1 MLTPVIIKPNI
12 TARDYVYIAC
22 ILFAVCLKCQLPC
35 TQVWK
40 AAAVIDEF
48 ELHIGLKREAP
59 LSQGSWL
66 LIYCLHRSV
75 LRCSNDLAIFDVFE
89 ILDGDGVDV
98 DHVLRLNFLSGLSF
112 GVHICYLQ
120 RFDRNRE
127 VLE

>member
-1 MLTPVIIKPNI
+1 MLTPAIIKPNI
-12 TARDYVYIAC
+12 SARDYVYIAC
-22 ILFAVCLKCQLPC
+22 ILFAVCLKCQLPR

-89 ILDGDGVDV
+89 ILDADGIDV
-98 DHVLRLNFLSGLSF
+98 DYVVRVDLFPGFPLSIDIG
-112 GVHICYLQ
+112 
-120 RFDRNRE
+120 N
-127 VLE
+127 LEGFN

>member
-89 ILDGDGVDV
+89 ILDGDGIDV
-98 DHVLRLNFLSGLSF
+98 NDIFRLNFLSGFSF
-112 GVHICYLQ
+112 GVYIRNLQ
-120 RFDRNRE
+120 GLD
-127 VLE
+127 

>member
-1 MLTPVIIKPNI
+1 MLTPVVIKPNI
-12 TARDYVYIAC
+12 TARDNVYIAC
-22 ILFAVCLKCQLPC
+22 ILFAVCLKCQLPR

-75 LRCSNDLAIFDVFE
+75 LRCSNDLGIFNVLEVIDA
-89 ILDGDGVDV
+89 DGIDV
-98 DHVLRLNFLSGLSF
+98 DYVVRVDLFPGFPLSIDIG
-112 GVHICYLQ
+112 
-120 RFDRNRE
+120 N
-127 VLE
+127 LEGFN

>member
-59 LSQGSWL
+59 LSQG
-66 LIYCLHRSV
+66 
-75 LRCSNDLAIFDVFE
+75 
-89 ILDGDGVDV
+89 
-98 DHVLRLNFLSGLSF
+98 FLVSAEYPRIS
-112 GVHICYLQ
+112 
-120 RFDRNRE
+120 R
-127 VLE
+127 